1 MYHCFLM
8 DYIRITHLFTY
19 ITKSLPVCGLFFT
32 SRADD
37 MWLERERDKLYG
49 KHHSSR
55 APLWLGNKTLRT
67 RWYQVDLP
75 VLLLASSVAW
85 LRNGFLRAERGGV
98 CVWGRPRVCLCERTD
113 ASMVP
118 VRVCDQPIV
127 PLKQPDRAG
136 RNRRET
142 LRIYVCVCESM
153 HAPAARGLFTS
164 DSLCMLQ

>member
-1 MYHCFLM
+1 MWTFL
-8 DYIRITHLFTY
+8 HLSGWWY
-19 ITKSLPVCGLFFT
+19 VA
-32 SRADD
+32 R
-37 MWLERERDKLYG
+37 ERERDKLYG

-127 PLKQPDRAG
+127 PLKRPDRAG
-136 RNRRET
+136 RDRRET
-142 LRIYVCVCESM
+142 LCICVCVS
-153 HAPAARGLFTS
+153 P
-164 DSLCMLQ
+164 CMLLQLEGCLRQIPDACCNN